1 MTKPKPDSGNAAL
14 KGADLGVPPVLPPT
28 AISPLRQLAVATD
41 RIAASLATIAQAV
54 TVAMAEDQASG
65 RAAGEQR
72 ERRERAEDARA
83 ARVRIHWDTVTQAE
97 SSGKLV
103 FAWEATGD
111 PLTDAERVAL
121 DLARLEPV
129 AWRVE
134 ALTAHMARLRHMHPD
149 PYGRG

>member
-54 TVAMAEDQASG
+54 TVAMSEDQASA
-65 RAAGEQR
+65 RAAGEQREQR

-83 ARVRIHWDTVTQAE
+83 ARERIHWDTVTQAE
-97 SSGKLV
+97 
-103 FAWEATGD
+103 
-111 PLTDAERVAL
+111 
-121 DLARLEPV
+121 
-129 AWRVE
+129 
-134 ALTAHMARLRHMHPD
+134 
-149 PYGRG
+149 